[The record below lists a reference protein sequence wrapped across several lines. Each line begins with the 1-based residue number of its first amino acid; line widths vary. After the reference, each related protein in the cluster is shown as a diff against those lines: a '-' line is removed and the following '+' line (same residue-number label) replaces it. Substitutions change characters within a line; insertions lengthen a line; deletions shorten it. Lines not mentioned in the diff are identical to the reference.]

1 MNQIVR
7 AGRFGGSIPAIASK
21 SCAHRLL
28 ICAALSD
35 TPSDIRCI
43 TISDDIL
50 ATARCLRA
58 LGAVIERSERGFA
71 ITPIDRSNIPAHP
84 VLDVGESGS
93 TLRFLLSVVSAL
105 GADCEI
111 VQHGRLPE
119 RPLSPLCEELTAH
132 GVTLSEAGS
141 NPLHICGQLTGNH
154 FTLPANVS
162 SQFLSGILLALP
174 LLGGGTLT
182 MTEHIESGAYL
193 DLTVDAM
200 RTCGVSVERSGMV
213 FTVSGSYHAQPVMFV
228 EGDWSNG
235 AFWLC
240 AGAIGPAPV
249 TVTNLNPNSSQG
261 DRATLDILRQ
271 FGADVQIGGNDI
283 TVRPSPL
290 HGCEIDA
297 SGIPDLVPILS
308 CVACAAEGETRIFGA
323 GRLRIKESDRLAATA
338 DVLGTLGADIT
349 ETEDGLIIRGGKPL
363 HGGTVDSW
371 NDHRIAM
378 TAAVASL
385 LSRSAVT
392 ITNAQAVRKSYPAF
406 FVDFA
411 TLGGETEQKP

>member
-1 MNQIVR
+1 MNQTVQ
-7 AGRFGGSIPAIASK
+7 AGRFGGSVPAIASK

-35 TPSDIRCI
+35 TPSDIRCV
-43 TISDDIL
+43 TLSDDIL
-50 ATARCLRA
+50 ATAGCLRA
-58 LGAVIERSERGFA
+58 LGAVIERSEFGFS
-71 ITPIDRSNIPAHP
+71 ITPIDRSNIPAHS

-93 TLRFLLSVVSAL
+93 TLRFLLPVAAAL

-111 VQHGRLPE
+111 MQHGRLPE
-119 RPLSPLCEELTAH
+119 RPLSPLYEELTAH

-141 NPLHICGQLTGNH
+141 NPLQIRGQLTGNH
-154 FTLPANVS
+154 FTLPANIS
-162 SQFLSGILLALP
+162 SQFISGILLALP

-182 MTEHIESGAYL
+182 MTEHVESGAYL

-200 RTCGVSVERSGMV
+200 RACGVSVECEGMV
-213 FTVSGSYHAQPVMFV
+213 FTVSGSYHAQPITCV
-228 EGDWSNG
+228 EGDWSNS

-240 AGAIGPAPV
+240 AGAIGPEPV
-249 TVTNLNPNSSQG
+249 TVTNLNPNSPQG
-261 DRATLDILRQ
+261 DRAVLNILRL
-271 FGADVQIGGNDI
+271 FGAEIQIGETNV
-283 TVRPSPL
+283 TVHPSPL
-290 HGCEIDA
+290 CGCEIDA

-323 GRLRIKESDRLAATA
+323 SRLRIKESDRLAATA
-338 DVLGTLGADIT
+338 DILGSLGADIT
-349 ETEDGLIIRGGKPL
+349 ETEDGLVIRGGKPL

-385 LSRSAVT
+385 LCHGTVT

-411 TLGGETEQKP
+411 ALGGETEQKP

>member
-1 MNQIVR
+1 MNQTVR
-7 AGRFGGSIPAIASK
+7 AGRFGGIIPAIASK

-35 TPSDIRCI
+35 TPSDVRCV
-43 TISDDIL
+43 TLSDDIL

-58 LGAVIERSERGFA
+58 LGAVIVRSEFGYS
-71 ITPIDRSNIPAHP
+71 ITPIDRNNLPQHP

-93 TLRFLLSVVSAL
+93 TLRFLLPIVAAL
-105 GADCEI
+105 GIDCEF
-111 VQHGRLPE
+111 VRHGRLPE
-119 RPLSPLCEELTAH
+119 RPLSPLYEELTGH
-132 GVTLSEAGS
+132 GVTLSAADCDPLFVRGKLSGS
-141 NPLHICGQLTGNH
+141 H
-154 FTLPANVS
+154 FTLPANIS

-200 RTCGVSVERSGMV
+200 RSCGILVERNGMT
-213 FTVSGSYHAQPVMFV
+213 FTVFGDYHAQPIMFV
-228 EGDWSNG
+228 EGDWSNS

-240 AGAIGPAPV
+240 AGAIGSSAV
-249 TVTNLNPNSSQG
+249 TVTNLNPGSSQG
-261 DRATLDILRQ
+261 DRAVLEILQQ
-271 FGADVQIGGNDI
+271 FGARIRIDTNQV
-283 TVRPSPL
+283 TVEPSSL
-290 HGCEIDA
+290 RGCLIDA
-297 SGIPDLVPILS
+297 SGIPDLVPVLA
-308 CVACAAEGETRIFGA
+308 CVACAAKGETRIFGA

-338 DVLGTLGADIT
+338 NILSTLGADVS
-349 ETEDGLIIRGGKPL
+349 ETDDGLIIRGGKPL

-378 TAAVASL
+378 TAAIASL
-385 LSRSAVT
+385 LQRSAVT

-406 FVDFA
+406 FVDF
-411 TLGGETEQKP
+411 TLLGGETEQKQ